1 MKRAKQKYEK
11 PTMQIYELRGRTRLL
26 VGSDGTEDYN
36 RNPTYYW

>member
-11 PTMQIYELRGRTRLL
+11 PTMLVYELRGRTRLL

-36 RNPTYYW
+36 RKPTYDW